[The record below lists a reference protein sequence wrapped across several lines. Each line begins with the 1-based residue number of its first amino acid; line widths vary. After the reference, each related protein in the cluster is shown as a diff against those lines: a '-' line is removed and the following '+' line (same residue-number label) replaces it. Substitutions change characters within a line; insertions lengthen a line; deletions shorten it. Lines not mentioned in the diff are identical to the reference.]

1 MHRLLLAD
9 DSVTIQKV
17 IELTFAD
24 EDVTVV
30 AVGDGDAAVA
40 KLAAESFDVVLADV
54 GMPGKDGYQVA
65 EFLRD
70 RPGPKIPVLLL
81 TGAFDNADPARVAAC
96 GASAVLAKPFEPQV
110 LVSKVRGLLAG
121 PPAQTPA
128 TPTASAPSAPTASAA
143 AESPKPTATPASGK
157 APSVDDYFERLD
169 RAFANLNVPLEPS
182 ASAAF
187 VASGDRTHKAPG
199 APTSTPNHGA
209 PAPPAAP
216 AESAVVTTPEPARS
230 AAARTLADRFETM
243 LAVEQGELP
252 ASALEPPITGADAE
266 LVDRV
271 ARRVVEQLGD
281 SAVRQLAAEIVSRT
295 AERLVREEIDRIKA
309 GIR

>member
-1 MHRLLLAD
+1 MPHRLLLAD

-30 AVGDGDAAVA
+30 AVGDGDAAID
-40 KLAAESFDVVLADV
+40 KLSAESFDVVLADV

-70 RPGPKIPVLLL
+70 RPEPKVPVLLL

-110 LVSKVRGLLAG
+110 LVSKVRALLAG
-121 PPAQTPA
+121 VLPQTAASGVPAG
-128 TPTASAPSAPTASAA
+128 SVASAA
-143 AESPKPTATPASGK
+143 SLLEGGAAALPAGPKPDK

-169 RAFANLNVPLEPS
+169 RAFANLNVPLEAHERPRP
-182 ASAAF
+182 ASH
-187 VASGDRTHKAPG
+187 VPPPHSVHDTV
-199 APTSTPNHGA
+199 PTPVA
-209 PAPPAAP
+209 PATREPPPPA
-216 AESAVVTTPEPARS
+216 PARS
-230 AAARTLADRFETM
+230 LADRFETM

-252 ASALEPPITGADAE
+252 PSALEPPVSGTDAE

-309 GIR
+309 GIRN

>member
-1 MHRLLLAD
+1 MPHRLLLAD

-30 AVGDGDAAVA
+30 AVGDGDAAIA
-40 KLAAESFDVVLADV
+40 KLSAEAFDVVLADV

-70 RPGPKIPVLLL
+70 RPGPKVPVLLL
-81 TGAFDNADPARVAAC
+81 TGAFDHAEPGRVAAC

-110 LVSKVRGLLAG
+110 LVAKVRTLLAG
-121 PPAQTPA
+121 TDAPSV
-128 TPTASAPSAPTASAA
+128 TASVAPTGHTEASTAVEA
-143 AESPKPTATPASGK
+143 LTAHPAEPQPEK

-169 RAFANLNVPLEPS
+169 RAFANLNVPLEPREQTGP
-182 ASAAF
+182 AS
-187 VASGDRTHKAPG
+187 HL
-199 APTSTPNHGA
+199 
-209 PAPPAAP
+209 PAPPALAHETAP
-216 AESAVVTTPEPARS
+216 SPQP
-230 AAARTLADRFETM
+230 AAAPRAAAPSPAHSLADRFETM

-252 ASALEPPITGADAE
+252 ASALEPPATGADAE

-271 ARRVVEQLGD
+271 ARRVVERLGD

-309 GIR
+309 GIRN

>member
-1 MHRLLLAD
+1 MAHRLLLAD

-30 AVGDGDAAVA
+30 AVGDGDAAIA
-40 KLAAESFDVVLADV
+40 KLSAEAFDVVLADV

-70 RPGPKIPVLLL
+70 RPGPKVPVLLL
-81 TGAFDNADPARVAAC
+81 TGAFDSADPARVTAC

-110 LVSKVRGLLAG
+110 LVSKVRALLAG
-121 PPAQTPA
+121 TPPQAAAPADTLTPA
-128 TPTASAPSAPTASAA
+128 PDPAKPPSAA
-143 AESPKPTATPASGK
+143 AK

-169 RAFANLNVPLEPS
+169 RAFASLNVPLEPS
-182 ASAAF
+182 TSAAVAASA
-187 VASGDRTHKAPG
+187 DRRTRPSESAATHDR
-199 APTSTPNHGA
+199 STP
-209 PAPPAAP
+209 PSTPAA
-216 AESAVVTTPEPARS
+216 AEPARQ
-230 AAARTLADRFETM
+230 APARTLADRFETM
-243 LAVEQGELP
+243 LSVEQGELP
-252 ASALEPPITGADAE
+252 ASALETPMTGADAE

-281 SAVRQLAAEIVSRT
+281 NAVRQLAAEIVSRT

>member
-1 MHRLLLAD
+1 MPHRLLLAD

-30 AVGDGDAAVA
+30 AVGDGDAAIA
-40 KLAAESFDVVLADV
+40 KLSAEAFDVVLADV

-70 RPGPKIPVLLL
+70 RQGPTVPVLLL
-81 TGAFDNADPARVAAC
+81 TGAFDKADPSRVTAC

-110 LVSKVRGLLAG
+110 LVTKVRALLAG
-121 PPAQTPA
+121 AALPPATASA
-128 TPTASAPSAPTASAA
+128 TPTGHAETPRAVESPTAPA
-143 AESPKPTATPASGK
+143 AEPRPEK

-169 RAFANLNVPLEPS
+169 RAFANLNVPLEPRDQLGP
-182 ASAAF
+182 AA
-187 VASGDRTHKAPG
+187 HQ
-199 APTSTPNHGA
+199 
-209 PAPPAAP
+209 PAPPTPAHEAAP
-216 AESAVVTTPEPARS
+216 NPEPA
-230 AAARTLADRFETM
+230 AAVQPAAPSPARGLADRFETM

-252 ASALEPPITGADAE
+252 ASALEPPVTGADAE

-271 ARRVVEQLGD
+271 ARRVVERLGD

>member
-1 MHRLLLAD
+1 MPHRLLLAD

-30 AVGDGDAAVA
+30 AVGDGDAAID
-40 KLAAESFDVVLADV
+40 KLSAESFDVVLADV

-70 RPGPKIPVLLL
+70 RPEPKVPVLLL

-110 LVSKVRGLLAG
+110 LVSKVRALLAG
-121 PPAQTPA
+121 VLPQTAASGVPAASVETA
-128 TPTASAPSAPTASAA
+128 TSIVERGAA
-143 AESPKPTATPASGK
+143 ALPTGSKADK

-169 RAFANLNVPLEPS
+169 RAFANLNVPLESHERPS
-182 ASAAF
+182 LASH
-187 VASGDRTHKAPG
+187 VPPPHSVHDTV
-199 APTSTPNHGA
+199 STPVARASREPPPPA
-209 PAPPAAP
+209 PA
-216 AESAVVTTPEPARS
+216 R
-230 AAARTLADRFETM
+230 RLADRFETM

-252 ASALEPPITGADAE
+252 PSALEPPVSGSDAE

-309 GIR
+309 GIRS

>member
-1 MHRLLLAD
+1 MPHRLLLAD

-30 AVGDGDAAVA
+30 AVGDGDAAIA
-40 KLAAESFDVVLADV
+40 KLSAEAFDVVLADV

-70 RPGPKIPVLLL
+70 RPGHPKVPVLLL
-81 TGAFDNADPARVAAC
+81 TGAFDHADPASVTAC

-110 LVSKVRGLLAG
+110 LVAKVRALLAG
-121 PPAQTPA
+121 AAVPATASPTPA
-128 TPTASAPSAPTASAA
+128 GHTELPMAVEALAGPAA
-143 AESPKPTATPASGK
+143 APKQEK

-169 RAFANLNVPLEPS
+169 RAFANLNVPLEPREQTGP
-182 ASAAF
+182 AS
-187 VASGDRTHKAPG
+187 HL
-199 APTSTPNHGA
+199 
-209 PAPPAAP
+209 PAPPASARETATNPQPAADQQAAAP
-216 AESAVVTTPEPARS
+216 SPARS
-230 AAARTLADRFETM
+230 LADRFETM

-252 ASALEPPITGADAE
+252 ASALEPPATAADAE
-266 LVDRV
+266 LVDRI
-271 ARRVVEQLGD
+271 ARRVVERLGD

-309 GIR
+309 GIRN